1 MFVFGFQFKILTWFQ
16 GFRVKIANFSRLHC
30 LAIPRRELST
40 RKTKPTIEKWLES
53 LLESYQNFNISN
65 VRYYFSLNCANNKI
79 RESDWFSVSLT
90 DCLIWLRQHQ
100 NCPIL
105 TFRLDACDQT
115 CQIGQLKSQWKSSI
129 KCCQTIR
136 INKLVHASKS
146 KPTKKLQWTILPAS
160 FWHIRFF

>member
-1 MFVFGFQFKILTWFQ
+1 MTPRLLGQTCKFFTTLL
-16 GFRVKIANFSRLHC
+16 SRNSQKRLEHKENQTKY
-30 LAIPRRELST
+30 RKMT
-40 RKTKPTIEKWLES
+40 RKPPRVMLD
-53 LLESYQNFNISN
+53 
-65 VRYYFSLNCANNKI
+65 VPYYFSLNCVNNKI
-79 RESDWFSVSLT
+79 RESDWFSVSFT
-90 DCLIWLRQHQ
+90 DRLIWLRQHQ

-129 KCCQTIR
+129 KCCQPIR